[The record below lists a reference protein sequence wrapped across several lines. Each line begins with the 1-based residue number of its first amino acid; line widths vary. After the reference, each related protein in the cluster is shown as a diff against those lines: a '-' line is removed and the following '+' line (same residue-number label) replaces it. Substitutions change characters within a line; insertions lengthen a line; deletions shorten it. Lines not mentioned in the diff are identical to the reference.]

1 MKNLF
6 SFKQISIVLLIAFA
20 FLFSANFAKACSCVS
35 PSLDSAIEDS
45 ANIVMLKL
53 QAVEK
58 YQEREK
64 GYGVDGIKQSKLTVE
79 KVFKGNLKVGQEL
92 IFTQGGGTDCVWT
105 FFEARVGT
113 EYLFFLG
120 KQPSKNA
127 LWEGYICSRS
137 NSVKG
142 AAEDLMYLEKMSK
155 VKGKT
160 RLSGTVAQE
169 DEPALEGETGSYKRL
184 AGMTI
189 TISGNGKKIELK
201 TDENGIY
208 EIYDLP
214 VGKYKVT
221 PEKIS
226 GYKFDGEN
234 INSVEV
240 EIEAESLTE
249 QDFKFT
255 IDNLIKGIIKD
266 SNGNPLK
273 GIYLDLLPARGK
285 KPPYFYKGDATD
297 ENGVFE
303 FSKIPIGTY
312 VIVVNEGNEI
322 SARQPFGTFY
332 YPNKIN
338 RADAIEITV
347 VPGSRFTDLIIT
359 APTTAETI
367 TISGILLFADGK
379 PIAGEIVEFYKNI
392 EDINQIKG
400 YGYADSRAETDENGR
415 FTIRILKGQKGILFG
430 SMYLSSRKDEKC
442 PQFQKL
448 IKEKGETSSKT
459 KTPAIQIEAVSDRI
473 EVELKFPFPS
483 CKKASVK

>member
-1 MKNLF
+1 MFL
-6 SFKQISIVLLIAFA
+6 AFA
-20 FLFSANFAKACSCVS
+20 FLFSANIAKACSCFS

-45 ANIVMLKL
+45 ANIVILKL

-58 YQEREK
+58 YQEGEK

-79 KVFKGNLKVGQEL
+79 KVFKGNLKIGQEL
-92 IFTQGGGTDCVWT
+92 LFSQGGGADCVWT
-105 FFEARVGT
+105 FHQERIGT
-113 EYLFFLG
+113 DYLFFLG
-120 KQPSKNA
+120 KKPDKNG
-127 LWEGYICSRS
+127 LWEAFICSRS

-142 AAEDLMYLEKMSK
+142 AAEDLLYLEKLSK

-160 RLSGTVAQE
+160 RLSGTIAQE

-184 AGMTI
+184 AGMTVI
-189 TISGNGKKIELK
+189 IVGNGKKIELK
-201 TDENGIY
+201 TDENGVY

-221 PEKIS
+221 PEKII
-226 GYKFDGEN
+226 GYKFDDDKKVDD
-234 INSVEV
+234 SVEV
-240 EIEAESLTE
+240 EIEAKSPTE
-249 QDFKFT
+249 QDFRFT
-255 IDNLIKGIIKD
+255 IDNLIRGIFKD

-273 GIYLDLLPARGK
+273 GVYLDLLPARGK

-347 VPGSRFTDLIIT
+347 APGSRFTDLIIT

-379 PIAGEIVEFYKNI
+379 PIAGEIVEFYQNI
-392 EDINQIKG
+392 EDTNQIKG

-430 SMYLSSRKDEKC
+430 SMYLSSREDEKC

-459 KTPAIQIEAVSDRI
+459 KTPAIQIEADSDKI

-483 CKKASVK
+483 CKKAKID